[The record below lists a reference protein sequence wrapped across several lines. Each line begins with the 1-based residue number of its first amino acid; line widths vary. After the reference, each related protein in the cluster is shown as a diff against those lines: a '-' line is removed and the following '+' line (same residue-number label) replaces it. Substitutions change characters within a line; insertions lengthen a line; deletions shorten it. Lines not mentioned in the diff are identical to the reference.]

1 MNRIPI
7 TNKKQA
13 KAISL
18 RQRTKG
24 EAFVSKARQIIE
36 NHPNNLITTNE
47 ALKMVKE
54 IGEMN
59 ITLKT
64 LLTWIVKYKMGRK
77 IGGRWA
83 IYRSVF
89 LKFLNEG
96 SESV

>member
-1 MNRIPI
+1 MSQILI

-13 KAISL
+13 KAQSL
-18 RQRTKG
+18 KQRAKKEVALANGTWIKT
-24 EAFVSKARQIIE
+24 
-36 NHPNNLITTNE
+36 NNLITTKD
-47 ALKMVKE
+47 ALRMVKE

-83 IYRSVF
+83 IYHSIF